1 MADRRREPGN
11 NNELIRMF
19 GIPSRSIDRNRCKVM
34 LVVLLVG
41 LAPAVTATSLA
52 GATSVDDGATD
63 GSALAETALSGT
75 GGTATPG
82 EEVRLI
88 YQ

>member
-1 MADRRREPGN
+1 
-11 NNELIRMF
+11 
-19 GIPSRSIDRNRCKVM
+19 M